1 MDRPTAV
8 ETVRAALAV
17 VLKGDPGP
25 IEEDEN
31 LVEIGLVDSL
41 DSMRLL
47 FEIEK
52 RVGCKIIAANEV
64 KLETFHYGRLINLV
78 THAH

>member
-1 MDRPTAV
+1 MDRTTAV
-8 ETVRAALAV
+8 ETVSAALAM

-31 LVEIGLVDSL
+31 LVEIGLIDSL

-52 RVGCKIIAANEV
+52 RVGCKIVAANDV
-64 KLETFHYGRLINLV
+64 NLETFQYGRLINLV
-78 THAH
+78 TRAH